1 MNKSEFIKT
10 VADEANV
17 SQGLAAKVIDAAISA
32 VMESVA
38 AGEDVSITGFGSF
51 YAKHRAAREGRN
63 PVTGE
68 AMKIDACTVPS
79 FKAGKTFK
87 AKVKN

>member
-10 VADEANV
+10 VADEAGV
-17 SQGLAAKVIDAAISA
+17 SQGVTAKVIDAAISA

-51 YAKHRAAREGRN
+51 SAKNRAAREGRN
-63 PVTGE
+63 PVTGQ

-87 AKVKN
+87 EKVKK